1 MSDYQKNIRN
11 FTLLSHIDHGKS
23 TLADRL
29 LELTGTIEKRK
40 MREQFL
46 DMMELEREKGITIK
60 LQPVRMEYDVGR
72 VKNVRDVG
80 NVGNEQLQQ
89 AERYNNFN
97 KRSDQTFI
105 LNLIDTP
112 GHIDF
117 SYEVSRSLAAVEGAV
132 LLVDAS
138 QGIQAQT
145 LANLNLARQQELV
158 IIPVINKI
166 DLAIARIEETEKEI
180 RNILGD
186 FLGGNP
192 RFAGAAPDILKI
204 SAKNGAHVEQVL
216 EAIIEKVPPPKGRAE
231 APLRALIFDSQYD
244 SYKGI
249 IAYVR
254 LVDGQIKKGE
264 KILMLGSEAQSEVIE
279 VGFLKPDLRAAAV
292 LRAGEIGYVATGL
305 KEIEKCRV
313 GDTITLLRPDLFRS
327 LLFRSLAPKSF
338 RSEAPKKEDPKRSR
352 SMKTEIKP
360 LPGYEEPRPM
370 VLAGFYPIEGD
381 DFDLLKNAL
390 NKLKLNDASLLFS
403 VESSAALGR
412 GFQCGFLGLLH
423 LEIVSQ
429 RLKREYGLDLI
440 ITAPSVSYAGSLASR
455 LEEPWVKLEI
465 ITPDQYLGQVMKLVS
480 GLSAV
485 RYKDTQYLGPE
496 KVLLIYEAPL
506 REIIMDFYDQLK
518 SVTAGYASMAYEP
531 IGYFP
536 ADLVKLDILVAGEKV
551 EPFSRMVP
559 KEMAYQEGRA
569 LVEKLK
575 KAIPRHQFSIPV
587 QAVLGS
593 RVIARETIQSLRKD
607 VIAGLYGGDYTRKR
621 KLLEKQKKGKKRMK
635 QFGRVSIPQ
644 EVFLEVLKR

>member
-117 SYEVSRSLAAVEGAV
+117 SYEVSRSLAAVEG
-132 LLVDAS
+132 
-138 QGIQAQT
+138 
-145 LANLNLARQQELV
+145 
-158 IIPVINKI
+158 
-166 DLAIARIEETEKEI
+166 
-180 RNILGD
+180 
-186 FLGGNP
+186 
-192 RFAGAAPDILKI
+192 
-204 SAKNGAHVEQVL
+204 
-216 EAIIEKVPPPKGRAE
+216 AIIEKVPPPKGRAE

-455 LEEPWVKLEI
+455 LE
-465 ITPDQYLGQVMKLVS
+465 
-480 GLSAV
+480 
-485 RYKDTQYLGPE
+485 
-496 KVLLIYEAPL
+496 
-506 REIIMDFYDQLK
+506 
-518 SVTAGYASMAYEP
+518 
-531 IGYFP
+531 
-536 ADLVKLDILVAGEKV
+536 
-551 EPFSRMVP
+551 
-559 KEMAYQEGRA
+559 
-569 LVEKLK
+569 
-575 KAIPRHQFSIPV
+575 
-587 QAVLGS
+587 
-593 RVIARETIQSLRKD
+593 
-607 VIAGLYGGDYTRKR
+607 
-621 KLLEKQKKGKKRMK
+621 
-635 QFGRVSIPQ
+635 
-644 EVFLEVLKR
+644 